1 MRLLL
6 KILQPC
12 RAITK
17 DQQAV
22 KNYMSIA
29 QHQKTRTC
37 YATVCLLTGRL
48 ATLALGGCGGLLPT
62 TQINAEDSRV
72 FLPALRADINF
83 SDGKQAASEPHTG
96 NAIEFDV
103 AKAKGSDSQLLMTG
117 QSPIILNGTKFIAP
131 QQLRNDFDYNFS
143 NVSWR
148 WRKFFSER
156 SLALEVSAGAGFSS
170 LDLDVSSPTQHASG
184 HLYTQGPQAGIGL
197 IWRLNQ
203 STSLQGRISRF
214 ISAAEQ
220 GVNQMTRYEL
230 SFAKALHDNLTLR
243 TGYAV
248 WDVNGAKQYKMSDF
262 KIRLSGLVLAL
273 DWSFNA
279 GN

>member
-1 MRLLL
+1 M
-6 KILQPC
+6 
-12 RAITK
+12 
-17 DQQAV
+17 
-22 KNYMSIA
+22 NIA
-29 QHQKTRTC
+29 EHQKTVTC
-37 YATVCLLTGRL
+37 YGSLRLFTGML
-48 ATLALGGCGGLLPT
+48 AILAMGGCGLLPT
-62 TQINAEDSRV
+62 TQINAEDNRV

-83 SDGKQAASEPHTG
+83 SDGKQVASEPHTG

-103 AKAKGSDSQLLMTG
+103 AKAKGSDSQSLMTG
-117 QSPIILNGTKFIAP
+117 QSPLILNGTKFIAP

-143 NVSWR
+143 NISWR

-156 SLALEVSAGAGFSS
+156 SLGLEVSAGAGFSS
-170 LDLDVSSPTQHASG
+170 LDLAVSSPTQRASD
-184 HLYTQGPQAGIGL
+184 HLYTQGPQAGVGL

-203 STSLQGRISRF
+203 DTSLQGRMSRF
-214 ISAAEQ
+214 ISAADQ

-230 SFAKALHDNLTLR
+230 SFAKAFHDNLTLR

-248 WDVNGAKQYKMSDF
+248 WDVSGARQYNMSDF